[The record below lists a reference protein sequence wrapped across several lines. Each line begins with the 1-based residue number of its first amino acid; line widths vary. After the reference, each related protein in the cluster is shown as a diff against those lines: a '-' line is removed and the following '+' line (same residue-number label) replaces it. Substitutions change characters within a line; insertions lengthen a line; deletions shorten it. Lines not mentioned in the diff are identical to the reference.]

1 MRNLISLQFAIRRR
15 LGEII
20 APPQPESKRK
30 KIHYYPQQPSCQIPD
45 LWFLFETYFGKRSQ
59 GIFVEVGAYDGVAV
73 SNTWG
78 LAKAGWAGWLVEPI
92 PTFAQACRH
101 HHADHLNVEVV
112 EVAIGAEDDVQIQL
126 KLAGTLTTSNVE
138 LFDAYKKIDW
148 AESELTETIVNVRSR
163 TLNSLLVEKMIPSKF
178 DLLVVDVEGMEA
190 SVFAGF
196 DIYRWQPKMLIV
208 ELSDNHPDLQ
218 GVAKTDRSLYV
229 SILES
234 GYRVVYKDSINT
246 VFVSA
251 EAWNSTNG

>member
-15 LGEII
+15 LGEIM
-20 APPQPESKRK
+20 APPQPKSKGQEC
-30 KIHYYPQQPSCQIPD
+30 HQYPQQPSCQIPD

-59 GIFVEVGAYDGVAV
+59 GIFVEVGAYDGVSF

-78 LAKAGWAGWLVEPI
+78 LAEAGWAGWLVEPV

-101 HHADHLNVEVV
+101 HHAGHPNVEVV
-112 EVAIGAEDDVQIQL
+112 EIAIGAEDDAQIQL

-138 LFDAYKKIDW
+138 LFDAYKKIEW
-148 AESELTETIVNVRSR
+148 AESELTETIVSVRSL
-163 TLNSLLVEKMIPSKF
+163 TLNSFLVEKMIPSHF

-196 DIYRWQPKMLIV
+196 DVSRWQPKMLIV
-208 ELSDNHPDLQ
+208 ELCDNHPDLQ
-218 GVAKTDRSLYV
+218 RIAKTDRSLYIN
-229 SILES
+229 ILES

-246 VFVSA
+246 VFVSVK
-251 EAWNSTNG
+251 AWNSAN

>member
-1 MRNLISLQFAIRRR
+1 MRSLISLQSAIRRK
-15 LGEII
+15 LGKLII
-20 APPQPESKRK
+20 PSQPESGKQK
-30 KIHYYPQQPSCQIPD
+30 SLQYPQQSSCQIPD

-59 GIFVEVGAYDGVAV
+59 GIFVEVGAYDGVFA

-78 LAKAGWAGWLVEPI
+78 LAKAGWSGWLVEPV

-101 HHADHLNVEVV
+101 HHANHLNVEVV
-112 EVAIGAEDDVQIQL
+112 EVAIGAEDDGYIQL

-138 LFDAYKKIDW
+138 LFDAYKKIEW
-148 AESELTETIVNVRSR
+148 AESALTETIVNVISQ
-163 TLNSLLVEKMIPSKF
+163 TLNSFLVEKMIPPKF

-196 DIYRWQPKMLIV
+196 DISRWQPKMLIV
-208 ELSDNHPDLQ
+208 ELCDNHPDLH
-218 GVAKTDRSLYV
+218 GTAKTDRSLYI

-234 GYRVVYKDSINT
+234 GYRAVYKDSINT

-251 EAWNSTNG
+251 EAWDSAN